1 MRNWPFRVRGFFSI
15 AFIILLLSRC
25 AMAVAQPDATALP
38 TSLPTPLA
46 TPVPTVATP
55 VAVGPLWFCI
65 AGIFFLGVAGA
76 FFGYLAPYTNILR
89 DQGPNPGL
97 AGYKTYSLSR
107 CQMALWFFVVLG
119 SFMWI
124 YLKDGSTTLSE
135 TALVLMGIS
144 FGTTAAATVV
154 DSGKLAQ
161 ARSQENDLTPR
172 LALLKSQLQL
182 VQTSM
187 APGPAQAAETTLR
200 QADIVNL
207 QKQLNDAQQ
216 AVMPQP
222 SQALLPDL
230 LSDDGGASLHRFQM
244 AVWTLVLI
252 AIFIHDVVATRA
264 MPDFSSTLLALMGIS
279 NGVYVGLKIPEK

>member
-1 MRNWPFRVRGFFSI
+1 VRNRPIRVRGFFSI
-15 AFIILLLSRC
+15 AFIISLVSRC
-25 AMAVAQPDATALP
+25 AMAAAQPDATALP
-38 TSLPTPLA
+38 TPLPTPM
-46 TPVPTVATP
+46 PTVATP
-55 VAVGPLWFCI
+55 VPVGPLWSCI
-65 AGIFFLGVAGA
+65 AAIFFLGVAGV

-182 VQTSM
+182 VQTAM
-187 APGPAQAAETTLR
+187 APGPAQTAETTLR

-222 SQALLPDL
+222 SQALFPDL

-264 MPDFSSTLLALMGIS
+264 MPDFSPTLLALMGIS